1 MISNMDMRLAL
12 TKHADHIIK
21 NNQNISTGNC
31 NDIVKINNSSE
42 LLKTPYL
49 LTDLY
54 NYFTLEN
61 SDIKK
66 KYLSEYMY
74 TSNLHNLSINIK

>member
-12 TKHADHIIK
+12 TNHADHIIK

-42 LLKTPYL
+42 LLKMPYL

-54 NYFTLEN
+54 NYF
-61 SDIKK
+61 
-66 KYLSEYMY
+66 
-74 TSNLHNLSINIK
+74 